1 MATLSAS
8 NIQPVLEFKAMKT
21 QREQLI
27 HTWIA
32 SVLNSEQSEINF
44 LAGDASFRRYARI
57 KLNNKTFIL
66 MDAPP
71 DKEDCAPFVA
81 IDEFFDQNGVRVPH
95 IIAKD
100 LENGFLLL
108 EDFGDVV
115 LSSLLND
122 QNVDQHYAQSFK
134 QLIQLQQIDG
144 KFRLPE
150 YSYEKLISEMELL
163 TDWLLPALKIQ
174 PSQDESALIKRTFA
188 ILANAAVAQPQVI
201 VHRDFH
207 SRNLM
212 QLEHESE
219 QGVID
224 FQDAV
229 IGADTYD
236 LISITRDAYVQWNP
250 ERVYQWFKTFY
261 DMLPDSAKQA
271 RDFEQFKRDADLM
284 AIQRHV
290 KILGIFVRLFERDG
304 KSGYLK
310 DLPRVMWYLLE
321 ESKPY
326 TELAPFIQ
334 FMQQRVLTAFEA
346 KYGRYEVEA

>member
-1 MATLSAS
+1 M
-8 NIQPVLEFKAMKT
+8 NT

-27 HTWIA
+27 QTWIS
-32 SVLNSEQSEINF
+32 SVLDSDQFEINF

-57 KLNNKTFIL
+57 KLNNKTFML

-71 DKEDCAPFVA
+71 EKEDCGPFVS
-81 IDEFFDQNGVRVPH
+81 IDEFFDAHGVRVPH
-95 IIAKD
+95 IVAKD
-100 LENGFLLL
+100 LDQGFLLL
-108 EDFGDVV
+108 EDFGDVL
-115 LSSLLND
+115 LSTLLND
-122 QNVDQHYAQSFK
+122 QTVDAHYAQSFK
-134 QLIQLQQIDG
+134 QLIQLQSIDG
-144 KFRLPE
+144 TAHFPA
-150 YSYEKLISEMELL
+150 YTYEKLISEMELL
-163 TDWLLPALKIQ
+163 TDWLLPSLQVQ
-174 PSQDESALIKRTFA
+174 PTEEESALIKRTFA
-188 ILANAAVAQPQVI
+188 ILANAALAQPQVI

-212 QLEHESE
+212 VLDGEQD

-236 LISITRDAYVQWNP
+236 LISITRDAYVQWNAD
-250 ERVYQWFKTFY
+250 RVYVWFKTFY
-261 DMLPDSAKQA
+261 DLLPASAKEG
-271 RDFEQFKRDADLM
+271 RSFEQFKQDADLM
-284 AIQRHV
+284 AIQRHI

-326 TELAPFIQ
+326 AELQPFMQFIQ
-334 FMQQRVLTAFEA
+334 AKVLPKFEA
-346 KYGRYEVEA
+346 KYGTYEVVA

>member
-1 MATLSAS
+1 
-8 NIQPVLEFKAMKT
+8 MKT

-27 HTWIA
+27 QTWLT
-32 SVLNSEQSEINF
+32 SVLSSDQFEINF

-57 KLNNKTFIL
+57 ILNNKTFML

-71 DKEDCAPFVA
+71 EKEDCGPFVT
-81 IDEFFDQNGVRVPH
+81 IDEFFDHHGVRVPH
-95 IIAKD
+95 IVAKD
-100 LENGFLLL
+100 LKQGFLLL
-108 EDFGDVV
+108 EDFGDVL
-115 LSSLLND
+115 LSAQLND
-122 QNVDQHYAQSFK
+122 QTVDAHYAQSFK
-134 QLIQLQQIDG
+134 QLVQLQSIDAVEH
-144 KFRLPE
+144 LPE
-150 YSYEKLISEMELL
+150 YAYTKLISEMELL
-163 TDWLLPALKIQ
+163 TDWLLPALKVQ
-174 PSQDESALIKRTFA
+174 LTEDEQALIKRTFA
-188 ILANAAVAQPQVI
+188 ILANAALAQPQVI

-212 QLEHESE
+212 ILEGEVE

-250 ERVYQWFKTFY
+250 ERVYTWFKVFY
-261 DMLPDSAKQA
+261 DLLPAAQKQD
-271 RDFEQFKRDADLM
+271 RDFEQFKQDADLM
-284 AIQRHV
+284 AIQRHI

-321 ESKPY
+321 ESKQY
-326 TELAPFIQ
+326 AELQP
-334 FMQQRVLTAFEA
+334 FMQLIHAKVLPAFEE
-346 KYGRYEVEA
+346 KYGKYEVVA

>member
-1 MATLSAS
+1 M
-8 NIQPVLEFKAMKT
+8 NT

-27 HTWIA
+27 QTWIS
-32 SVLNSEQSEINF
+32 SVLGSDQFEINF

-57 KLNNKTFIL
+57 KLNNKTFML

-71 DKEDCAPFVA
+71 EKEDCGPFVS
-81 IDEFFDQNGVRVPH
+81 IDEFFDAHGVRVPH
-95 IIAKD
+95 IVAKD
-100 LENGFLLL
+100 LDQGFLLL
-108 EDFGDVV
+108 EDFGDVL
-115 LSSLLND
+115 LSTLLND
-122 QNVDQHYAQSFK
+122 QTVDAHYAQSFK
-134 QLIQLQQIDG
+134 QLIQLQSIDG
-144 KFRLPE
+144 TAHFPA
-150 YSYEKLISEMELL
+150 YAYEKLISEMELL
-163 TDWLLPALKIQ
+163 TDWLLPSLQVQ
-174 PSQDESALIKRTFA
+174 PTEEESALIKRTFA
-188 ILANAAVAQPQVI
+188 ILANAALAQPQVI

-212 QLEHESE
+212 VLDGEQD

-236 LISITRDAYVQWNP
+236 LISITRDAYVQWNAD
-250 ERVYQWFKTFY
+250 RVYAWFKTFY
-261 DMLPDSAKQA
+261 DLLPASAKDG
-271 RDFEQFKRDADLM
+271 RSFEQFKQDADLM
-284 AIQRHV
+284 AIQRHI

-326 TELAPFIQ
+326 AELQP
-334 FMQQRVLTAFEA
+334 FMQFIRAKVLPKFEA
-346 KYGRYEVEA
+346 KYGTYEVVA

>member
-1 MATLSAS
+1 M
-8 NIQPVLEFKAMKT
+8 NT

-27 HTWIA
+27 QTWIS
-32 SVLNSEQSEINF
+32 SVLGSDQFEINF

-57 KLNNKTFIL
+57 KLNNKTFML

-71 DKEDCAPFVA
+71 EKEDCGPFVS
-81 IDEFFDQNGVRVPH
+81 IDEFFDAHGVRVPH
-95 IIAKD
+95 IVAKD
-100 LENGFLLL
+100 LDQGFLLL
-108 EDFGDVV
+108 EDFGDVL
-115 LSSLLND
+115 LSTLLND
-122 QNVDQHYAQSFK
+122 QTVDAHYAQSFK
-134 QLIQLQQIDG
+134 QLIQLQSIDG
-144 KFRLPE
+144 TAHFPA
-150 YSYEKLISEMELL
+150 YTYEKLISEMELL
-163 TDWLLPALKIQ
+163 TDWLLPSLQVQ
-174 PSQDESALIKRTFA
+174 PTEEESALIKRTFA
-188 ILANAAVAQPQVI
+188 ILANAALAQPQVI

-212 QLEHESE
+212 VLDGEQD

-236 LISITRDAYVQWNP
+236 LISITRDAYVQWNAD
-250 ERVYQWFKTFY
+250 RVYAWFKTFY
-261 DMLPDSAKQA
+261 DLLPASAKEG
-271 RDFEQFKRDADLM
+271 RSFEQFKQDADLM
-284 AIQRHV
+284 AIQRHI

-326 TELAPFIQ
+326 AELQP
-334 FMQQRVLTAFEA
+334 FMQFIRAKVLPKFEA
-346 KYGRYEVEA
+346 KYGTYEVVA

>member
-1 MATLSAS
+1 M
-8 NIQPVLEFKAMKT
+8 NT

-27 HTWIA
+27 QSWIA
-32 SVLNSEQSEINF
+32 SVLGSDQFETHF

-57 KLNNKTFIL
+57 KLNNKTFML

-71 DKEDCAPFVA
+71 EKEDCVPFVT
-81 IDEFFDQNGVRVPH
+81 IDEFFDAHGVRVPH
-95 IIAKD
+95 IVAKD

-108 EDFGDVV
+108 EDFGDVL
-115 LSSLLND
+115 LSNLLND
-122 QNVDQHYAQSFK
+122 QTVDAYYEQSFK
-134 QLIQLQQIDG
+134 QLIQLQSISGEGQ
-144 KFRLPE
+144 FSA

-163 TDWLLPALKIQ
+163 TDWMLPALKIQ
-174 PSQDESALIKRTFA
+174 PTESESALIRRTFA
-188 ILANAAVAQPQVI
+188 ILANAALAQPQVI

-212 QLEHESE
+212 KIENETEL
-219 QGVID
+219 GVID

-236 LISITRDAYVQWNP
+236 LISITRDAYVQWNTD
-250 ERVYQWFKTFY
+250 RVYRWFKVFY
-261 DMLPDSAKQA
+261 DLLPAAAKQD
-271 RDFEQFKRDADLM
+271 RDFEQFKKDADMM
-284 AIQRHV
+284 AIQRHI

-321 ESKPY
+321 ETKDYP
-326 TELAPFIQ
+326 ELQP
-334 FMQQRVLTAFEA
+334 FMQFIYEKVMPAFEA
-346 KYGRYEVEA
+346 KYGSYEVAA

>member
-1 MATLSAS
+1 M
-8 NIQPVLEFKAMKT
+8 NT

-27 HTWIA
+27 QTWIT
-32 SVLNSEQSEINF
+32 SVLQSENCEIKF

-57 KLNNKTFIL
+57 TLNNKTFML

-71 DKEDCAPFVA
+71 DQEDCVPFVT
-81 IDEFFDQNGVRVPH
+81 IDEFFDRHGVRVPH
-95 IIAKD
+95 ILAKD
-100 LENGFLLL
+100 LEHGFLLL

-115 LSSLLND
+115 LSTLLTNET
-122 QNVDQHYAQSFK
+122 VDEHYAQSFK
-134 QLIQLQQIDG
+134 QLIQLQSIDG
-144 KFRLPE
+144 AGELPE

-163 TDWLLPALKIQ
+163 TDWLLPSLKIQ
-174 PSQDESALIKRTFA
+174 LSSDESGLIKRTFA
-188 ILANAAVAQPQVI
+188 ILANAALAQPQVI

-212 QLEHESE
+212 QIAGETE

-236 LISITRDAYVQWNP
+236 LISITRDAYVQWNAD
-250 ERVYQWFKTFY
+250 RVYGWFKTFY
-261 DMLPDSAKQA
+261 DLLPASSKQD
-271 RDFEQFKRDADLM
+271 RDFEQFKKDADMM
-284 AIQRHV
+284 AIQRHI

-326 TELAPFIQ
+326 PEFAPFIQ
-334 FMQQRVLTAFEA
+334 FMQTRVLPKFEE
-346 KYGRYEVEA
+346 KFGKYEVVA

>member
-1 MATLSAS
+1 M
-8 NIQPVLEFKAMKT
+8 NT

-27 HTWIA
+27 QTWIS
-32 SVLNSEQSEINF
+32 SVLGSDQFEINF

-57 KLNNKTFIL
+57 KLNNKTFML

-71 DKEDCAPFVA
+71 EKEDCGPFVS
-81 IDEFFDQNGVRVPH
+81 IDEFFDAHGVRVPH
-95 IIAKD
+95 IMAKD
-100 LENGFLLL
+100 LDQGFLLL
-108 EDFGDVV
+108 EDFGDVL
-115 LSSLLND
+115 LSTLLND
-122 QNVDQHYAQSFK
+122 QTVDAHYAQSFK
-134 QLIQLQQIDG
+134 QLIQLQSIDG
-144 KFRLPE
+144 TAHFPA
-150 YSYEKLISEMELL
+150 YAYEKLISEMELL
-163 TDWLLPALKIQ
+163 TDWLLPSLQVQ
-174 PSQDESALIKRTFA
+174 PTAEESALIKRTFA
-188 ILANAAVAQPQVI
+188 ILANAALAQPQVI

-212 QLEHESE
+212 VLDGEQD

-236 LISITRDAYVQWNP
+236 LISITRDAYVQWNAD
-250 ERVYQWFKTFY
+250 RVYAWFKTFY
-261 DMLPDSAKQA
+261 DLLPASAKEG
-271 RDFEQFKRDADLM
+271 RSFEQFKQDADLM
-284 AIQRHV
+284 AIQRHI

-326 TELAPFIQ
+326 AELQPFMQFIQ
-334 FMQQRVLTAFEA
+334 AKVLPKFEA
-346 KYGRYEVEA
+346 KYGTYEVVA

>member
-1 MATLSAS
+1 M
-8 NIQPVLEFKAMKT
+8 NT

-27 HTWIA
+27 QTWIT
-32 SVLNSEQSEINF
+32 SVLGSDQFETHF

-57 KLNNKTFIL
+57 KLNNKTFML

-71 DKEDCAPFVA
+71 EKEDCVPFVT

-95 IIAKD
+95 IVAKD
-100 LENGFLLL
+100 LELGFLLL
-108 EDFGDVV
+108 EDFGDVL
-115 LSSLLND
+115 LSTLLNE
-122 QNVDQHYAQSFK
+122 QTVDTYYVQSFK
-134 QLIQLQQIDG
+134 QLIQLQAIDG
-144 KFRLPE
+144 TNHFPN

-163 TDWLLPALKIQ
+163 TDWMLPSLHIQ
-174 PSQDESALIKRTFA
+174 PTAEESALIKRTFA
-188 ILANAAVAQPQVI
+188 ILANAALAQPQVI

-212 QLEHESE
+212 KIVGETDL
-219 QGVID
+219 GVID

-236 LISITRDAYVQWNP
+236 LISITRDAYVQWNAD
-250 ERVYQWFKTFY
+250 RVYTWFKTFY
-261 DMLPDSAKQA
+261 DLLPESAKQD
-271 RDFEQFKRDADLM
+271 RDFEQFKKDADMM
-284 AIQRHV
+284 AIQRHI

-321 ESKPY
+321 ESQPY
-326 TELAPFIQ
+326 AELQPFIR
-334 FMQQRVLTAFEA
+334 FIHAKVMPKFEA
-346 KYGRYEVEA
+346 KYGRYEVAA

>member
-1 MATLSAS
+1 M
-8 NIQPVLEFKAMKT
+8 NT

-27 HTWIA
+27 QTWLQA
-32 SVLNSEQSEINF
+32 VLQSDQFEISF

-57 KLNNKTFIL
+57 KLQNKTYML

-71 DKEDCAPFVA
+71 EKEDCIPFVS
-81 IDEFFDQNGVRVPH
+81 IDEFFDGHGVRVPH
-95 IIAKD
+95 IVAKD
-100 LENGFLLL
+100 LTQGLLLL

-115 LSSLLND
+115 LSTLLND
-122 QNVDQHYAQSFK
+122 ETVDQYYAQSFK
-134 QLIQLQQIDG
+134 QLIELQQIDG
-144 KFRLPE
+144 KNHLPA
-150 YSYEKLISEMELL
+150 YSYEKLMTEMRLL
-163 TDWLLPALKIQ
+163 TEWMLPSLNIQ
-174 PSQDESALIKRTFA
+174 PTEQQLETIEQAFDFLA
-188 ILANAAVAQPQVI
+188 IEATQQPQVI

-212 QLEHESE
+212 KIDNE
-219 QGVID
+219 QELGVID

-250 ERVYQWFKTFY
+250 ERVYGWFKVFY
-261 DMLPDSAKQA
+261 DLLPETAKEN
-271 RDFEQFKRDADLM
+271 RSFEQFKRDADLM
-284 AIQRHV
+284 AIQRHL

-321 ESKPY
+321 ESQGY
-326 TELAPFIQ
+326 DELND
-334 FMQQRVLTAFEA
+334 FMQFIRDVVMPKFTA
-346 KYGRYEVEA
+346 KYGSYEVVA

>member
-1 MATLSAS
+1 M
-8 NIQPVLEFKAMKT
+8 NT

-27 HTWIA
+27 QTWIS
-32 SVLNSEQSEINF
+32 SVLGSDQFEINF

-57 KLNNKTFIL
+57 KLNNKTFMF

-71 DKEDCAPFVA
+71 EKEDCGPFVS
-81 IDEFFDQNGVRVPH
+81 IDEFFDAHGVRVPH
-95 IIAKD
+95 IVAKD
-100 LENGFLLL
+100 LDQGFLLL
-108 EDFGDVV
+108 EDFGDVL
-115 LSSLLND
+115 LSTLLND
-122 QNVDQHYAQSFK
+122 QTVDAHYAQSFK
-134 QLIQLQQIDG
+134 QLIQLQSIDG
-144 KFRLPE
+144 TAHFPA
-150 YSYEKLISEMELL
+150 YAYEKLISEMELL
-163 TDWLLPALKIQ
+163 TEWLLPSLQVQ
-174 PSQDESALIKRTFA
+174 PTAEESALIKRTFA
-188 ILANAAVAQPQVI
+188 ILANAALAQPQVI

-212 QLEHESE
+212 VLDGEQD

-236 LISITRDAYVQWNP
+236 LISITRDAYVQWNAD
-250 ERVYQWFKTFY
+250 RVYAWFKTFY
-261 DMLPDSAKQA
+261 DLLPASAKEG
-271 RDFEQFKRDADLM
+271 RSFEQFKQDADLM
-284 AIQRHV
+284 AIQRHI

-326 TELAPFIQ
+326 AELQPFMQFIQ
-334 FMQQRVLTAFEA
+334 AKVLPKFEA
-346 KYGRYEVEA
+346 KYGTYEVVA